1 MRCMM
6 NIPYVDLSNQHEI
19 IRDEILEAV
28 NQVLKSGDFIFGEKV
43 LGFERTFADF
53 CGRKYAVGV
62 NSGTDALIMSLK
74 VLGIGSGDEVITVAN
89 SYYTTASCIGCV
101 GAKPVFVDVRKDYNM
116 DPELIEAAI
125 TPQTKAIIPVH
136 LTGRPAEMQKILH
149 VARRHNLYVV
159 EDVAQAVD
167 AEIYGQKVGTFGDIA
182 CFSFHPLKNLNAC
195 GDAGAIL
202 LDDDSLLEQLK
213 LLRDNG
219 IYKRNYC
226 KIWSG
231 NSRLDAIQA
240 AILMIKLKYLSEITQ
255 ERRNNAKIY
264 QEHLKDIE
272 EVYYPIDKDY
282 MKSVYHIFVIQAEH
296 RDQLKDYLTER
307 GIGTRIHYPIPI
319 HLQEAAKDL
328 GYRVGSLPVTEY
340 LSERILSLPAYQQ
353 LGEENIRFIC
363 KIIREFYQKKTK
375 P

>member
-1 MRCMM
+1 MQCLK
-6 NIPYVDLSNQHEI
+6 IPYVDLPNQHELI
-19 IRDEILEAV
+19 KDEILEAV
-28 NQVLKSGDFIFGEKV
+28 SQVLESGDFIFGEKV
-43 LGFERTFADF
+43 LGFERTFASL

-74 VLGIGSGDEVITVAN
+74 VLGIGPGDEVITVAN
-89 SYYTTASCIGCV
+89 SYFTTASCIGCV
-101 GAKPVFVDVRKDYNM
+101 GAKPVFVDVRKDYNIN
-116 DPELIEAAI
+116 PALIEAAI
-125 TPQTKAIIPVH
+125 TPKTKAIIPVH
-136 LTGRPAEMQKILH
+136 LTGRPAEILEVLQ

-167 AEIYGQKVGTFGDIA
+167 AEIYDQKVGSFGDIS

-202 LDDDSLLEQLK
+202 LDDESLHEQLA

-219 IYKRNYC
+219 ICKRNYC

-240 AILMIKLKYLSEITQ
+240 AILTIKLKYLSEITQ
-255 ERRNNAKIY
+255 QRRNNAKIY
-264 QEHLKDIE
+264 QEHLKDIK
-272 EVYYPIDKDY
+272 EVYFPTDKDY
-282 MKSVYHIFVIQAEH
+282 MKSVYHIFVIQAEG
-296 RDQLKDYLTER
+296 RDQLKDYLAGR

-328 GYRVGSLPVTEY
+328 GYRKGSLPVTEY
-340 LSERILSLPAYQQ
+340 LSERILSLPVYQQ
-353 LGEENIRFIC
+353 LGEENIHFIC
-363 KIIREFYQKKTK
+363 KTIHEFYQKKTK